1 MDIKLDNLIDKIKK
15 EGIDEAKMLAETILS
30 DTQKS
35 AAALIADAKLK
46 AEQIVRDAEIEAEKT
61 KANTTAALKQ
71 AARDTILVTKENLT
85 KLFDRVFKKTISDAM
100 TPEFLAGLIRDVVK
114 QTSGDAKPEFIVS
127 PKDIDRLT
135 NLLAQT
141 TTESLKEP
149 IVLKV
154 EKGISGGFRIGKK
167 GSDVYYDLSD
177 ESIANFLME
186 FLNPSVR
193 EILK

>member
-15 EGIDEAKMLAETILS
+15 EGIDEAKKSAETILS

-35 AAALIADAKLK
+35 AATLIADAKLK
-46 AEQIVRDAEIEAEKT
+46 AEQIVRTAEVEAEKT
-61 KANTTAALKQ
+61 KTNTTAALKQ
-71 AARDTILVTKENLT
+71 SARDTILVTKENLT
-85 KLFDRVFKKTISDAM
+85 KLFDRVFRKTISDAM
-100 TPEFLAGLIRDVVK
+100 TPEFLAGLIREVVK
-114 QTSGDAKPEFIVS
+114 QTSGESKPEFIVS

-135 NLLAQT
+135 GLLVQST
-141 TTESLKEP
+141 VESLKEP
-149 IVLKV
+149 VVLKV

-193 EILK
+193 EIFK